1 MLNHPGYPIALDES
15 GDFTNIKESLVAPYH
30 TKVVILKNRTK
41 FPTVTKQ
48 NFHRGV
54 AGKLPKVKF
63 WCNAVQL
70 SFDSKRAATFVL
82 AF

>member
-30 TKVVILKNRTK
+30 TKVVILKTEQK
-41 FPTVTKQ
+41 FPTVKKQ
-48 NFHRGV
+48 NFHRGI
-54 AGKLPKVKF
+54 AGKLPKVKK
-63 WCNAVQL
+63 CNAVQL

-82 AF
+82 TI